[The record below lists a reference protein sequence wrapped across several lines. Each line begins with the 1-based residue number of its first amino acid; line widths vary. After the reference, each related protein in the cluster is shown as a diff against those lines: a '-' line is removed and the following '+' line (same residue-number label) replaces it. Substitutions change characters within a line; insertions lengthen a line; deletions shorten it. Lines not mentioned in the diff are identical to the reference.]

1 MAEPRRRRKKVSAS
15 QDVAPSPPY
24 ITRTAPVYDI
34 LNEEQ
39 IVAIEEAAEDILER
53 VGVDVRH
60 EPSLKLLREAGC
72 KIHGDRVMFE
82 RGFCREL
89 VTKNAPSEFVQH
101 ARNPEKSI
109 KVGGDALVLV
119 PVYGPPFVAAT
130 DIERRYGT
138 LEDFNNFVRL
148 AHMSPELHHTGG
160 PICEPTDVPVSKRHL
175 DMIYGHLALSDK
187 CFMGAVTSKER
198 AEDTMR
204 MCEIVF
210 GKEFV
215 DNNCVVS
222 ALININSPLVLDETM
237 LDAAHVYAAA
247 NQATVITPFMIAGAS
262 SPTTV
267 AGLVAQSLAETLVGM
282 AITQLVRPGAPV
294 MFGFMMLGMSM
305 RSGSPI
311 RYDETWKSMLIAGQ
325 LARRL
330 GVPYRCGGS
339 SSNSKLPDAQ
349 SGWEGALYV
358 MYAMLSGVNF
368 LIHATGTLEAG
379 LVANF
384 DKFLIDCD
392 MLGAASRMMSGID
405 TSPDALAFDAIA
417 EVGPAGN
424 FLSCAH
430 TMARYKTVF
439 YQPSNADGDSFEQWT
454 AAGSLDAAER
464 ATKQRYDMLA
474 KYEAPPLA
482 PEIEAAL
489 NAFMDERRAV
499 LPDSFA

>member
-1 MAEPRRRRKKVSAS
+1 MSEPRRRRKKSAAS
-15 QDVAPSPPY
+15 QAAAPLPAY
-24 ITRTAPVYDI
+24 ITRSAPVYEI
-34 LNEEQ
+34 LNEDQ
-39 IVAIEEAAEDILER
+39 ITAIEEAAEDILEKI
-53 VGVDVRH
+53 GIEIRH
-60 EPSLKLLREAGC
+60 EPSLKLLHDAGC
-72 KIHGDRVMFE
+72 KIDGERVRFE
-82 RGFCREL
+82 RGFCRKL
-89 VTKNAPSEFVQH
+89 VKDNAPSEFMQH
-101 ARNPEKSI
+101 ARNPKKSVKI
-109 KVGGDALVLV
+109 GGDAMVLV

-148 AHMSPELHHTGG
+148 SHLSPELHHTGG
-160 PICEPTDVPVSKRHL
+160 PICEPTDVDVSKRHL
-175 DMIYGHLALSDK
+175 DMNYGHLALSDK

-198 AEDTMR
+198 AEDTIR

-210 GKEFV
+210 GKAFV
-215 DNNCVVS
+215 DKNCVVT
-222 ALININSPLVLDETM
+222 ALINCNSPLVLDETM

-267 AGLVAQSLAETLVGM
+267 AGLTAQSLAETLAGM

-339 SSNSKLPDAQ
+339 SSNSKIPDAQ
-349 SGWEGALYV
+349 AGWEGALYV

-392 MLGAASRMMSGID
+392 MLGAASRMMSGVD
-405 TSPDALAFDAIA
+405 TSEDALAFDAIA

-424 FLSCAH
+424 FLSCSH
-430 TMARYKTVF
+430 TLARYKTVF
-439 YQPSNADGDSFEQWT
+439 YQPSNADSDSFEQWT
-454 AAGSLDAAER
+454 AAGGLDAAER
-464 ATKQRYDMLA
+464 ATTRRHKMLA
-474 KYEAPPLA
+474 EFVAPPLD
-482 PEIEAAL
+482 PEIDAAL
-489 NAFMDERRAV
+489 RAFMDKRRAE
-499 LPDSFA
+499 LPDSFE